1 MKAKKEE
8 DDNEAGVV
16 SSSTPG
22 LHAVPVNNHGI
33 ILCRS
38 LQHYNRYLSDLSPD
52 QRLLVDYLFYN
63 EYEDVAY
70 MSLDTDSEEVKMKN
84 DIMQSELTSDLI
96 VDFDNPHSNYA
107 VQLYKFDLI
116 SMPRQGWLTSG
127 VIDGCAFMFNRQE
140 EESPSAT
147 RRFWFNIMPFN
158 YINWLCAEKVKKVQF
173 ESEIAENE
181 IILKNLEG
189 TRQYDQKFKEWE
201 ENKKKLITKD
211 DDLFYKKCKEAISSW
226 VKSFP
231 RNDIREAELIFVP
244 VHKDDH

>member
-1 MKAKKEE
+1 
-8 DDNEAGVV
+8 
-16 SSSTPG
+16 
-22 LHAVPVNNHGI
+22 
-33 ILCRS
+33 
-38 LQHYNRYLSDLSPD
+38 
-52 QRLLVDYLFYN
+52 
-63 EYEDVAY
+63 
-70 MSLDTDSEEVKMKN
+70 
-84 DIMQSELTSDLI
+84 
-96 VDFDNPHSNYA
+96 
-107 VQLYKFDLI
+107 
-116 SMPRQGWLTSG
+116 
-127 VIDGCAFMFNRQE
+127 MFNRQE

-244 VHKDDH
+244 VHKDDHYTVLVLNKKAKRIENIDNRTDMKDIDRYKHEEFNGLTYFCRAFDSFMKETMRCRDFDRLHHWQTSTLYFPWRSKDNNFDCGVYAIKTMELYDGQNTNHAALVDLKGYDYFILLVTFLFLKVF

>member
-1 MKAKKEE
+1 
-8 DDNEAGVV
+8 
-16 SSSTPG
+16 
-22 LHAVPVNNHGI
+22 
-33 ILCRS
+33 
-38 LQHYNRYLSDLSPD
+38 
-52 QRLLVDYLFYN
+52 
-63 EYEDVAY
+63 
-70 MSLDTDSEEVKMKN
+70 
-84 DIMQSELTSDLI
+84 MQSELTSDLI

-181 IILKNLEG
+181 IILKKLEG
-189 TRQYDQKFKEWE
+189 TSQYDQKLKEWE
-201 ENKKKLITKD
+201 ERR
-211 DDLFYKKCKEAISSW
+211 
-226 VKSFP
+226 KS
-231 RNDIREAELIFVP
+231 
-244 VHKDDH
+244 